1 MGFRGTRE
9 TWISFGDLTKPE
21 IQKKSLKILMVLGGT
36 SMVSPGFIRQTCGH

>member
-21 IQKKSLKILMVLGGT
+21 IQKKSLKILISLMVLGGT
-36 SMVSPGFIRQTCGH
+36 SMVSP